1 MKCDGYRILIR
12 EMLHGRL
19 DVDEA
24 TVVAAHMDA
33 CESCRS
39 FHRELAAG
47 DPAGGEHIAEVAS
60 APEKPPAARAGILPV
75 AIAVSLAVLF
85 LGGLVFVAK
94 HVGWRLPNPSSWNA
108 GHHSPAH
115 GRSR

>member
-60 APEKPPAARAGILPV
+60 APEKPPVARAGILPV
-75 AIAVSLAVLF
+75 AIAVILLLPARRRLMQARLVWRAAAARFQRAVRRSLNTV
-85 LGGLVFVAK
+85 
-94 HVGWRLPNPSSWNA
+94 RN
-108 GHHSPAH
+108 
-115 GRSR
+115 GR